1 MNDHPTK
8 TAILV
13 VGMHRSGTSALTR
26 VLSLLGCDLPKTL
39 MEPVPDNNELGF
51 WESRPICDFNDE
63 ILASAGSAWDD
74 WREFDSGWYSS
85 PVAHEFRA
93 RAQDMLR
100 EEFGN
105 SRFFVLKDPRLCQLL
120 PFWNDAVSAFGAK
133 PYVLSPIRNPLDVA
147 MSLEARDGV
156 DRSIGYLLWLRSV
169 LEAEVSSR
177 NLERTYL
184 RYEALVCEPHNALDL
199 MGHSLGISWPRRVS
213 ADTELDID
221 DFISPESRHHRAEDD
236 AFLANPRLSSWIK
249 SSFQIFD
256 RWTRGDVRR
265 SDSAKLGQI
274 RSAFNAATAIF
285 SRPMAANARKV
296 AELDTELH
304 VLREDVADRTRQNE
318 VLRDDMADRDVRI
331 ESLHQGISERDSR
344 LEALHQ
350 GISERDSRLEALHQ
364 GISERDSRL
373 EALHQGISVRDS
385 RLEALHQGISER
397 DSRLEALHQGIL
409 ERDSRLEALH
419 QGISERDSRLE
430 ALHQGILER
439 DSRLEALHQGILERD
454 SRLEAL
460 HQGILERD
468 SRLEALHQGI
478 LERDSRLEA
487 LHQGISERD
496 SRLEALHQ
504 GISERDSRL
513 EALHQQV
520 DERGRQIAALYASN
534 SWRLTA
540 PLRHMRS
547 LSRQGLDSLKHPIYR
562 LLWFVWHHLPLAVRR
577 RVFRGPLARDVQ
589 RLKRFLERRSHASPP
604 EPEERR
610 SAGPAGSPPEILSG
624 PIDESSGSE
633 FVANDARP
641 ISAPPGVR
649 IIAFYLP
656 QFHPIPENDEW
667 WGKGFTEWT
676 NVTRAAPL
684 FDGHYQPHLPADL
697 GFYDLRVRD
706 VRHQQVALARTY
718 GVDGFCFYLYWFE
731 GRRLL
736 EGPLDAF
743 VDDHSIDFPFCICW
757 ANESWTRT
765 WDGLEREVLIQ
776 QNHSAANDLRFIRDV
791 SRYLKQENYIRI
803 DGRPLLV
810 VYRPGQLPEPRQ
822 TAERWREWCR
832 EFGIGEIH
840 LSYTQSFE
848 IVDPAKFGFDSA
860 IEFPPNLT
868 SPPNVEHEVV
878 QLNSQFSGSIYD
890 WSVFPDRSERYS
902 TPSYPLF
909 RAVNTGWDNTARRG
923 SAGTVFVNS
932 SPALYWRWLVNAI
945 RDTKKRFPAHD
956 ERLVFVNAWNEWAE
970 GAHLEPDRRF
980 GFGYLEATRAALEHT
995 AADDAPGVLY
1005 VTHDGHPHGA
1015 QLNALAQVD
1024 GLIGK
1029 IGVRVHVAALGD
1041 GELLERFEAI
1051 APVHR
1056 IWEATD
1062 AQDTMADLARRLKER
1077 GITRAILN
1085 TAVCGG
1091 VAAVLKDSGFTVVSL
1106 IHELPGV
1113 IRSMGLGPSV
1123 SEIAENADS
1132 VVFASTHVH
1141 AEFEK
1146 LARVRGEVHIR
1157 PQGVYKANRYKSAAA
1172 RSVARR
1178 QIRSKLGI
1186 DDGATIVLNVGFGD
1200 ERKGIDLFLE
1210 IANRVTEDVPGVH
1223 FVWVGRIHQMHVG
1236 PSVQRRMEMNRDGNR
1251 IHMVGWQED
1260 PQVFYAGSDVLALT
1274 SREDPFPS
1282 TVLEAMDAGIPVVG
1296 FEGAGGFADL
1306 LRQGAGRLAPYGDLD
1321 EFARIVCNLVRNRDK
1336 AELLGARGRE
1346 LIAEQFGW
1354 TKFLVELARIAGLP
1368 MHRIS
1373 VVVPN
1378 YNYKRY
1384 LDGRL
1389 ASILGQ
1395 TYPIYELIIL
1405 DDASSDGSREW
1416 LENEVPLRCPEARL
1430 VFNEHNAGS
1439 PFAQWRKGA
1448 QLATGDVIWIAEA
1461 DDLCEPDFL
1470 RTVVQSFDEPRTILS
1485 YCQSQQMLE
1494 DGSIGCMDYLEYT
1507 ADLCSDRWRTDY
1519 VEEGREEIRHYF
1531 AVKNVVPNVSGTLI
1545 RRQVLADVMSEWL
1558 DRICSLRIA
1567 GDWLTYVLCLGR
1579 GGVVNYHARALNK
1592 HRRHDGGITIGNSNR
1607 DHLREIL
1614 AVQQFIGAQFD
1625 VPDAVRQ
1632 QCWSYSRTIYAQFG
1646 LDETVDGTIEE
1657 IAESSSLVLKA

>member
-1 MNDHPTK
+1 M
-8 TAILV
+8 
-13 VGMHRSGTSALTR
+13 
-26 VLSLLGCDLPKTL
+26 GCKLPKTL
-39 MEPVPDNNELGF
+39 INAIPNDNEKGF
-51 WESRPICDFNDE
+51 WESAPITDLNNE
-63 ILASAGSAWDD
+63 ILSSAGSSWDD
-74 WREFDSGWYSS
+74 WRAFDSGWYSS
-85 PVAHEFRA
+85 PVVRQFREC
-93 RAQDMLR
+93 AQDLLH
-100 EEFGN
+100 EEFGD
-105 SRFFVLKDPRLCQLL
+105 SRFFVLKDPRLCRLF
-120 PFWNDAVSAFGAK
+120 PFWKDAMAAFGAK
-133 PYVLSPIRNPLDVA
+133 PMVVSPIRNPHDVA
-147 MSLEARDGV
+147 MSLEARDGM
-156 DRSIGYLLWLRSV
+156 DRSVGHLLWLRSI
-169 LEAEVSSR
+169 LEGEASTR
-177 NLERTYL
+177 GIFRTYL
-184 RYEALVCEPHNALDL
+184 RYDSLLAEPHLAMDSVA
-199 MGHSLGISWPRRVS
+199 HSLGISWPRSVS
-213 ADTELDID
+213 VGAQMEID
-221 DFISPESRHHRAEDD
+221 DFITPELRHHRVADPTL
-236 AFLANPRLSSWIK
+236 LANPRISDWIK
-249 SSFQIFD
+249 SSFEILD
-256 RWTRGDVRR
+256 RWSQGAARTTDT
-265 SDSAKLGQI
+265 AKLGQI
-274 RSAFNAATAIF
+274 RSAFNAATSIF

-304 VLREDVADRTRQNE
+304 VLREDVADRARQIQ
-318 VLRDDMADRDVRI
+318 VLKDDVADRDGRL
-331 ESLHQGISERDSR
+331 ESLHREVSDRDSR
-344 LEALHQ
+344 LESLHREV
-350 GISERDSRLEALHQ
+350 SDRDSRLESLHREV
-364 GISERDSRL
+364 SDRDSRL
-373 EALHQGISVRDS
+373 ESLHREVSDRDS
-385 RLEALHQGISER
+385 RLESLHREVSDR
-397 DSRLEALHQGIL
+397 DSRLESLHREASDRDHQLESLRQSIS
-409 ERDSRLEALH
+409 ERDRQMEALH
-419 QGISERDSRLE
+419 Q
-430 ALHQGILER
+430 H
-439 DSRLEALHQGILERD
+439 
-454 SRLEAL
+454 
-460 HQGILERD
+460 
-468 SRLEALHQGI
+468 
-478 LERDSRLEA
+478 
-487 LHQGISERD
+487 
-496 SRLEALHQ
+496 
-504 GISERDSRL
+504 
-513 EALHQQV
+513 
-520 DERGRQIAALYASN
+520 IAALYASN

-540 PLRHMRS
+540 PLRHMRV
-547 LSRQGLDSLKHPIYR
+547 LSQRGLNSHKHQIYR

-577 RVFRGPLARDVQ
+577 RVLRGPLAREVQ

-633 FVANDARP
+633 FVAFDARP

-706 VRHQQVALARTY
+706 VQRQQVTLARTY
-718 GVDGFCFYLYWFE
+718 GVAGFCFYLYWFE

-743 VDDHSIDFPFCICW
+743 VNDHSMDFPFCICW

-776 QNHSAANDLRFIRDV
+776 QNHSAADDLRFMRDV

-810 VYRPGQLPEPRQ
+810 VYRPGLLPEPRQ

-832 EFGIGEIH
+832 EVGIGEIH
-840 LSYTQSFE
+840 LSYAQSFE
-848 IVDPAKFGFDSA
+848 TVDPAKFGFDSA
-860 IEFPPNLT
+860 IEFPPNLS
-868 SPPNVEHEVV
+868 SPPNVEHMVNH
-878 QLNSQFSGSIYD
+878 LDAQFSGSIYD
-890 WSVFPDRSERYS
+890 WSVFPDRSDRYS
-902 TPSYPLF
+902 IPSYPLF

-932 SPALYWRWLVNAI
+932 SPAFYWRWLVNAI
-945 RDTKKRFPAHD
+945 RDTKKRFPSHD

-995 AADDAPGVLY
+995 AADDGPGVLY
-1005 VTHDGHPHGA
+1005 VTHDCHPHGA

-1091 VAAVLKDSGFTVVSL
+1091 VAAVLKGSGFTVVSL
-1106 IHELPGV
+1106 IHELSGV

-1157 PQGVYKANRYKSAAA
+1157 PQGVYKANRYRSAAA

-1186 DDGATIVLNVGFGD
+1186 DDGAAIVLNVGFGD
-1200 ERKGIDLFLE
+1200 ERKGIDLFLD
-1210 IANRVTEDVPGVH
+1210 IANRVIEDVPGVH
-1223 FVWVGRIHQMHVG
+1223 FVWVGRIPHLHVS
-1236 PSVQRRMEMNRDGNR
+1236 PSVQRRMEKNHNGTR
-1251 IHMVGWQED
+1251 IHMVGWQEE
-1260 PQVFYAGSDVLALT
+1260 PQVYYAGSDVLALT

-1439 PFAQWRKGA
+1439 PFAQWLKGA

-1470 RTVVQSFDEPRTILS
+1470 RTVVPSFDDPRTILS
-1485 YCQSQQMLE
+1485 YCQSQQMLA

-1558 DRICSLRIA
+1558 ERICSLRIA

-1579 GGVVNYHARALNK
+1579 GGVVNYHAWALNK

-1625 VPDAVRQ
+1625 VPDAVREQ
-1632 QCWSYSRTIYAQFG
+1632 SWSYSRTIYAQFR

>member
-1 MNDHPTK
+1 
-8 TAILV
+8 
-13 VGMHRSGTSALTR
+13 MHRSGTSALAR

-85 PVAHEFRA
+85 PVVHEFRERA
-93 RAQDMLR
+93 RELLR
-100 EEFGN
+100 EEFGD

-133 PYVLSPIRNPLDVA
+133 PFVVSTIRNPLDVA
-147 MSLEARDGV
+147 MSLEARDGI

-169 LEAEVSSR
+169 LEAELASR

-184 RYEALVCEPHNALDL
+184 RYEALVSEPHNALDL

-221 DFISPESRHHRAEDD
+221 EFISPESRHQRAEDD

-265 SDSAKLGQI
+265 FDSAKLGQI
-274 RSAFNAATAIF
+274 RSAFNAAALIF
-285 SRPMAANARKV
+285 SRPMAASARKV
-296 AELDTELH
+296 AELDSEIH
-304 VLREDVADRTRQNE
+304 VLREDVADRTRQNQ
-318 VLRDDMADRDVRI
+318 VLRDDVADRDVRI

-344 LEALHQ
+344 LEALRAEA
-350 GISERDSRLEALHQ
+350 SERDSRLESLHRD
-364 GISERDSRL
+364 IADRDSRL
-373 EALHQGISVRDS
+373 ESVHRDIADRDS
-385 RLEALHQGISER
+385 RLESVHRDIADR
-397 DSRLEALHQGIL
+397 DSRLESVHRELADRDHQLESLRQTIS
-409 ERDSRLEALH
+409 ERDQQMEALH
-419 QGISERDSRLE
+419 Q
-430 ALHQGILER
+430 H
-439 DSRLEALHQGILERD
+439 
-454 SRLEAL
+454 
-460 HQGILERD
+460 
-468 SRLEALHQGI
+468 
-478 LERDSRLEA
+478 
-487 LHQGISERD
+487 
-496 SRLEALHQ
+496 
-504 GISERDSRL
+504 
-513 EALHQQV
+513 V
-520 DERGRQIAALYASN
+520 DERVRQIAALHASN

-540 PLRHMRS
+540 PLRRMRL
-547 LSRQGLDSLKHPIYR
+547 LSQQGVDSLKHQTYR
-562 LLWFVWHHLPLAVRR
+562 LLWFVWHHLPPAMRR
-577 RVFRGPLARDVQ
+577 RVLRGPLARELQ
-589 RLKRFLERRSHASPP
+589 RLKRFLERRPHASPP

-610 SAGPAGSPPEILSG
+610 SAGLADSPPEILSG
-624 PIDESSGSE
+624 PLNGSSGSE
-633 FVANDARP
+633 FVAFDARP
-641 ISAPPGVR
+641 ISAPPRVR
-649 IIAFYLP
+649 IIALYLP
-656 QFHPIPENDEW
+656 QFHPIPENDAW

-676 NVTRAAPL
+676 NVARAAPL

-706 VRHQQVALARTY
+706 VQHEQVALARTY
-718 GVDGFCFYLYWFE
+718 GVAGFCFYLYWFE

-776 QNHSAANDLRFIRDV
+776 QNHSPADDLRFIRDV
-791 SRYLKQENYIRI
+791 SRYLKQESYIRI

-848 IVDPAKFGFDSA
+848 TVDPAKFGFDSA
-860 IEFPPNLT
+860 IEFPPNLR
-868 SPPNVEHEVV
+868 SPPNVEHEVNH
-878 QLNSQFSGSIYD
+878 LDSQFSGTIYD
-890 WSVFPDRSERYS
+890 WSEFPARSDRYS

-945 RDTKKRFPAHD
+945 RDTTKRFPSHD

-995 AADDAPGVLY
+995 AADDGPGVLY
-1005 VTHDGHPHGA
+1005 VTHDCHPHGA
-1015 QLNALAQVD
+1015 QLNALAQVE
-1024 GLIGK
+1024 GFIGK

-1041 GELLERFEAI
+1041 GALLERFEAI

-1062 AQDTMADLARRLKER
+1062 AQCAMADLALWLKER

-1085 TAVCGG
+1085 TAVCGQF
-1091 VAAVLKDSGFTVVSL
+1091 AAVLKDNGFTVVSL

-1132 VVFASTHVH
+1132 IVFASTHIH

-1178 QIRSKLGI
+1178 QIRDKLGI
-1186 DDGATIVLNVGFGD
+1186 DHGAPIVVNVGYGD

-1210 IANRVTEDVPGVH
+1210 VADRVVEDVPGVH
-1223 FVWVGRIHQMHVG
+1223 FVWVGRISHMHVG
-1236 PSVQRRMEMNRDGNR
+1236 ASVRRRMERHRNGNR
-1251 IHMVGWQED
+1251 IHMVGWQEE
-1260 PQVFYAGSDVLALT
+1260 PQLFYAGSDVLALT

-1282 TVLEAMDAGIPVVG
+1282 TVLEAMDTGIPVVG

-1306 LRQGAGRLAPYGDLD
+1306 LRQGAGRLAHYGDLD
-1321 EFARIVCNLVRNRDK
+1321 EFAQIIRDLVLNQEQ
-1336 AELLGARGRE
+1336 AQSLGARGRE
-1346 LIAEQFGW
+1346 IIAEQFGW
-1354 TKFLVELARIAGLP
+1354 TKYLVELARIARLP
-1368 MHRIS
+1368 THRIS

-1389 ASILGQ
+1389 ASILAQ

-1416 LENEVPLRCPEARL
+1416 LESEVPVRCPEARL
-1430 VFNEHNAGS
+1430 VFNEHNGGS
-1439 PFAQWRKGA
+1439 PFVQWLNGA

-1470 RTVVQSFDEPRTILS
+1470 RTVVKTFDNPRTVLS
-1485 YCQSQQMLE
+1485 YCQSQQMRE

-1507 ADLCSDRWRTDY
+1507 ADLCPQRWKYDY
-1519 VEEGREEIRHYF
+1519 VEEGMQEIRQYF

-1545 RRQVLADVMSEWL
+1545 RRQILVDVMTEWI
-1558 DRICSLRIA
+1558 DDIRSLRIA

-1579 GGVVNYHARALNK
+1579 GGIVNYHARALNK
-1592 HRRHDGGITIGNSNR
+1592 HRRHDCGITIGNSNR

-1614 AVQQFIGAQFD
+1614 AVQQFVDARFD
-1625 VPDAVRQ
+1625 VPDSVRQ
-1632 QCWSYSRTIYAQFG
+1632 QCWNYSRTIYAQFG
-1646 LDETVDGTIEE
+1646 LDDAVDGTLEKL
-1657 IAESSSLVLKA
+1657 AESSSLDGNAYPRTWR